1 MSEAEPGLDARGLIA
16 RGLVS
21 DEIPG
26 LLSPARSPLQH
37 MLHALKQPLTGLHCS
52 LELALVGQRTPEQYV
67 RTLREGLELAGRM
80 SVLVAAIGELVENQ
94 EENPQ
99 ERQQARESEEDGP
112 KPGAAGVGQR
122 EVLALDALLRQVVN
136 ELQPV
141 AGEKQAQIL
150 LHCNVPLP
158 VYASR
163 HKLAGAVFRFLD
175 SALSL
180 TAPGG
185 DLRIRAHPESGQAR
199 LQVRWDAGTEATKL
213 DLSSR
218 PELGLLLAEAGWK
231 RLGGDWSRE
240 RSPDPEKT
248 GSFHTVVARLP
259 LAAAGIAQSTHSGG
273 SSPVGQALNGDRQHK
288 DRQHKDRQ
296 EGDQQ

>member
-1 MSEAEPGLDARGLIA
+1 VSEVE

-21 DEIPG
+21 DEVPG
-26 LLSPARSPLQH
+26 LLSPSRSPLQH

-94 EENPQ
+94 EETQQ
-99 ERQQARESEEDGP
+99 EHRQVHENENDRDGL
-112 KPGAAGVGQR
+112 KPGNPGAGQR
-122 EVLALDALLRQVVN
+122 EVIALDALLRQVVD

-141 AGEKQAQIL
+141 AGAKQGQIL
-150 LHCNVPLP
+150 LHCNLPLP
-158 VYASR
+158 VYALR
-163 HKLAGAVFRFLD
+163 HPLAGAVFRFLD

-199 LQVRWDAGTEATKL
+199 LQVRWDAGTEAAGL

-218 PELGLLLAEAGWK
+218 PELGLLLAEAGWR
-231 RLGGDWSRE
+231 RLGGDWARE
-240 RSPDPEKT
+240 RSPEGT

-259 LAAAGIAQSTHSGG
+259 LAAAGGG
-273 SSPVGQALNGDRQHK
+273 QTAHPDKSLPAGNSPKGGQQ
-288 DRQHKDRQ
+288 
-296 EGDQQ
+296 

>member
-1 MSEAEPGLDARGLIA
+1 MSKAAPA
-16 RGLVS
+16 LVS
-21 DEIPG
+21 GEIPG

-37 MLHALKQPLTGLHCS
+37 LLHALKQPLTGLHCS

-80 SVLVAAIGELVENQ
+80 SMLVAAIGELVENQ
-94 EENPQ
+94 EDAAQEHRQAHEN
-99 ERQQARESEEDGP
+99 EGDGR
-112 KPGAAGVGQR
+112 KPGSIGAGQR
-122 EVLALDALLRQVVN
+122 EVLALDALLRQVVD

-141 AGEKQAQIL
+141 AGEKQGQIL
-150 LHCNVPLP
+150 LHCNQPLP

-163 HKLAGAVFRFLD
+163 HHLAGALFRFLD

-180 TAPGG
+180 TAAGG

-199 LQVRWDAGTEATKL
+199 LQVRWDAGTEAIEL
-213 DLSSR
+213 GLSSR

-240 RSPDPEKT
+240 RSAEGA

-259 LAAAGIAQSTHSGG
+259 LAAAGNGPTGNSSGNTPAEHSAGG
-273 SSPVGQALNGDRQHK
+273 DSPT
-288 DRQHKDRQ
+288 
-296 EGDQQ
+296 GDQQ

>member
-1 MSEAEPGLDARGLIA
+1 MSEAERA
-16 RGLVS
+16 LVA
-21 DEIPG
+21 DGIPG
-26 LLSPARSPLQH
+26 LLTPSRSPLQH

-94 EENPQ
+94 EEAQQ
-99 ERQQARESEEDGP
+99 EQQQVHANERDGP
-112 KPGAAGVGQR
+112 KSGKAAGER
-122 EVLALDALLRQVVN
+122 EVIALDALLRQVVD

-141 AGEKQAQIL
+141 AGEKQGQIL

-185 DLRIRAHPESGQAR
+185 DLRIRAHAESGQAR

-213 DLSSR
+213 DLCSR

-248 GSFHTVVARLP
+248 GGFHTVVARLP
-259 LAAAGIAQSTHSGG
+259 LAVSGSAHPAHSGG
-273 SSPVGQALNGDRQHK
+273 NSPIGKSLSGDQQHK
-288 DRQHKDRQ
+288 DRRD
-296 EGDQQ
+296 GDHQ

>member
-1 MSEAEPGLDARGLIA
+1 MSKAEPA
-16 RGLVS
+16 LVG

-26 LLSPARSPLQH
+26 LLSPSRSPLQH

-52 LELALVGQRTPEQYV
+52 LELALVGQRTPEQQV

-80 SVLVAAIGELVENQ
+80 SVLVAAIGELVEAQ
-94 EENPQ
+94 EETQQ
-99 ERQQARESEEDGP
+99 ERRQVDENEGDGVQQRN
-112 KPGAAGVGQR
+112 AGGGQR
-122 EVLALDALLRQVVN
+122 ELIALDVLLRQLVD

-141 AGEKQAQIL
+141 AGAKQGQIL
-150 LHCNVPLP
+150 LHSNVPLP

-163 HKLAGAVFRFLD
+163 HQLAGAVFRFLD

-180 TAPGG
+180 TASGG

-199 LQVRWDAGTEATKL
+199 LQVRWEAGDAGTEV

-231 RLGGDWSRE
+231 RLGGAWSRE
-240 RSPDPEKT
+240 RSPQAT
-248 GSFHTVVARLP
+248 GGFHTVVARLP
-259 LAAAGIAQSTHSGG
+259 LAAAG
-273 SSPVGQALNGDRQHK
+273 NGDAAHPGGNK
-288 DRQHKDRQ
+288 LPAGTSPSGNSLT
-296 EGDQQ
+296 GDAQ

>member
-1 MSEAEPGLDARGLIA
+1 MSGAKPA
-16 RGLVS
+16 LVA

-26 LLSPARSPLQH
+26 LLSAGRSPLQH

-67 RTLREGLELAGRM
+67 RTLRESLELAGRM

-94 EENPQ
+94 EEAQP
-99 ERQQARESEEDGP
+99 ERRQVHENEGDGLR
-112 KPGAAGVGQR
+112 PGKTGAGQR
-122 EVLALDALLRQVVN
+122 EVNALDALLRQVVD

-141 AGEKQAQIL
+141 AGEKQGQIL
-150 LHCNVPLP
+150 LHCNAPLP

-185 DLRIRAHPESGQAR
+185 DLRIRAHAESGQAR
-199 LQVRWDAGTEATKL
+199 LQVRWDAGTEAAGI
-213 DLSSR
+213 DLSSL
-218 PELGLLLAEAGWK
+218 PELGLLLAEVAWK

-240 RSPDPEKT
+240 RSPEKT

-259 LAAAGIAQSTHSGG
+259 LAAAGGAQSIHSAGN
-273 SSPVGQALNGDRQHK
+273 SPVGKSPNGDSQPGDSQGGEQQLGEQR
-288 DRQHKDRQ
+288 R
-296 EGDQQ
+296 GDQQ

>member
-1 MSEAEPGLDARGLIA
+1 MSEAEPGLVA
-16 RGLVS
+16 

-26 LLSPARSPLQH
+26 PVSPVRSPLQH

-80 SVLVAAIGELVENQ
+80 SILVAAIGELVENQ
-94 EENPQ
+94 EETPE
-99 ERQQARESEEDGP
+99 ERHHQIHENEADGR
-112 KPGAAGVGQR
+112 KLGKRGAGRR
-122 EVLALDALLRQVVN
+122 EVIALDALLRQAVD

-141 AGEKQAQIL
+141 AGAKQGQIL
-150 LHCNVPLP
+150 LHSNVPLP

-163 HKLAGAVFRFLD
+163 HQLAGAVFRFLD

-185 DLRIRAHPESGQAR
+185 DLRIRAHAESGQAR
-199 LQVRWDAGTEATKL
+199 LQVRWDAGTEATAP

-240 RSPDPEKT
+240 KSPEKT

-259 LAAAGIAQSTHSGG
+259 LAAAGNGQSTQSSGSLPAG
-273 SSPVGQALNGDRQHK
+273 KSLHGDQHGDRQ
-288 DRQHKDRQ
+288 
-296 EGDQQ
+296 

>member
-1 MSEAEPGLDARGLIA
+1 MSKAERAVVA
-16 RGLVS
+16 

-26 LLSPARSPLQH
+26 LLSPSRSPLQH

-52 LELALVGQRTPEQYV
+52 LELALVGQRTPEQYI

-94 EENPQ
+94 EETPQ
-99 ERQQARESEEDGP
+99 EHTQAHENERDGL
-112 KPGAAGVGQR
+112 KLGKTGVGQR
-122 EVLALDALLRQVVN
+122 EVIALDALLRQVVG
-136 ELQPV
+136 ELQTV
-141 AGEKQAQIL
+141 AGEKQGQIL

-163 HKLAGAVFRFLD
+163 HRLAGAVFRFLD

-199 LQVRWDAGTEATKL
+199 LQVRWDAGAEATKL

-240 RSPDPEKT
+240 KSPEET
-248 GSFHTVVARLP
+248 GSFHTVIARLP
-259 LAAAGIAQSTHSGG
+259 LAAPGHAQPAHSGG
-273 SSPVGQALNGDRQHK
+273 SSPVGQSLNGDSQP
-288 DRQHKDRQ
+288 
-296 EGDQQ
+296 GDQQHGDSQHGDQLHGDQQ

>member
-1 MSEAEPGLDARGLIA
+1 MSEAEPA
-16 RGLVS
+16 LVS
-21 DEIPG
+21 DAIPG

-80 SVLVAAIGELVENQ
+80 SVLVAVIGELVENQ
-94 EENPQ
+94 EEASQ
-99 ERQQARESEEDGP
+99 EHLQGNENEGNGLKLGSV
-112 KPGAAGVGQR
+112 GAGER
-122 EVLALDALLRQVVN
+122 EVIALDTLLRQAVD

-141 AGEKQAQIL
+141 AGAKQGQIL

-158 VYASR
+158 VYAAR
-163 HKLAGAVFRFLD
+163 HPLAGVLFRFLD

-180 TAPGG
+180 TAAGG
-185 DLRIRAHPESGQAR
+185 DLRIRAHAESGQAR
-199 LQVRWDAGTEATKL
+199 LQVRWDAGSEARGV
-213 DLSSR
+213 DFSSR

-240 RSPDPEKT
+240 RSPEGA

-259 LAAAGIAQSTHSGG
+259 LAADGHGDAIHRGG
-273 SSPVGQALNGDRQHK
+273 KNSPPGNSSA
-288 DRQHKDRQ
+288 
-296 EGDQQ
+296 GDQP

>member
-1 MSEAEPGLDARGLIA
+1 MSKAAPA
-16 RGLVS
+16 LVS
-21 DEIPG
+21 GEIPG

-80 SVLVAAIGELVENQ
+80 SVLVAVIGELVENQ
-94 EENPQ
+94 EEASQ
-99 ERQQARESEEDGP
+99 EHWQGNENEGNGV
-112 KPGAAGVGQR
+112 KPGSVGAGQR
-122 EVLALDALLRQVVN
+122 EVIALDALLRQVVG

-141 AGEKQAQIL
+141 AGEKQGQIL
-150 LHCNVPLP
+150 LHCNLPLP

-163 HKLAGAVFRFLD
+163 HHLAGAVFRFLD

-180 TAPGG
+180 TAAGG

-199 LQVRWDAGTEATKL
+199 LQVRWDAGAETTGV

-240 RSPDPEKT
+240 RSPEGT

-259 LAAAGIAQSTHSGG
+259 LAAAGNAQSRHLSG
-273 SSPVGQALNGDRQHK
+273 SSPVRESAN
-288 DRQHKDRQ
+288 
-296 EGDQQ
+296 GDQQ

>member
-1 MSEAEPGLDARGLIA
+1 MNAPERA
-16 RGLVS
+16 LVAA
-21 DEIPG
+21 EIPG
-26 LLSPARSPLQH
+26 PLSPARSPLQH

-80 SVLVAAIGELVENQ
+80 SILVAAIGELVESQ
-94 EENPQ
+94 EETQ
-99 ERQQARESEEDGP
+99 EETQEEHRQPHENERDGL
-112 KPGAAGVGQR
+112 KPGYAGMGQR
-122 EVLALDALLRQVVN
+122 EVIALDALLRQIVD

-141 AGEKQAQIL
+141 AGAKQGQIL
-150 LHCNVPLP
+150 LHCNLPLP

-163 HKLAGAVFRFLD
+163 HQLGGAVFRFLD

-180 TAPGG
+180 TAAGG

-199 LQVRWDAGTEATKL
+199 LQVRWDAGTAATAL
-213 DLSSR
+213 DFSSR

-231 RLGGDWSRE
+231 RLGGDWSRQ
-240 RSPDPEKT
+240 RSPEGT

-259 LAAAGIAQSTHSGG
+259 LAVAGNAQPTHSGG
-273 SSPVGQALNGDRQHK
+273 SLPVGKSPKGDPQ
-288 DRQHKDRQ
+288 
-296 EGDQQ
+296 

>member
-1 MSEAEPGLDARGLIA
+1 MNARERA
-16 RGLVS
+16 LVAA
-21 DEIPG
+21 EIPG
-26 LLSPARSPLQH
+26 PLSPARSPLQH

-80 SVLVAAIGELVENQ
+80 SILVAAIGELVENPGDTQ
-94 EENPQ
+94 EGH
-99 ERQQARESEEDGP
+99 QQAHENERDGL
-112 KPGAAGVGQR
+112 KLGKAGQH
-122 EVLALDALLRQVVN
+122 ELIALDALLRQIVD

-141 AGEKQAQIL
+141 AGAKHGQIL
-150 LHCNVPLP
+150 LHCNLPLP

-163 HKLAGAVFRFLD
+163 HQLAGAVFRFLD

-180 TAPGG
+180 TAEGG

-199 LQVRWDAGTEATKL
+199 LQVRWDAGTAVTAV
-213 DLSSR
+213 DFSSR

-240 RSPDPEKT
+240 RSPEGT

-259 LAAAGIAQSTHSGG
+259 LAVAGNAQPTHSGG
-273 SSPVGQALNGDRQHK
+273 SLPVGKSPKGDPQ
-288 DRQHKDRQ
+288 
-296 EGDQQ
+296 